1 MKKEKQKVEEKK
13 INITY
18 YKVDDLIEYEK
29 NNKVHPQEQID
40 ILADSIREMGFRN
53 PVLIDKNN
61 VIVAG
66 HGRLMAAK
74 QIGMTDVPCILID
87 DLTEAQIRKYRLL
100 DNRTAEFSQDNVENI
115 KIELDEL
122 GDEALKNLYPDI
134 LEVDMGETEEK
145 KTKWEIEFTEEL
157 MESHNYVVLYF
168 DNEIDWMTAMEKLE
182 IKTKKTPDSRPW
194 YERAGIGRVVRGA
207 DVISRII

>member
-61 VIVAG
+61 VIVA
-66 HGRLMAAK
+66 
-74 QIGMTDVPCILID
+74 
-87 DLTEAQIRKYRLL
+87 
-100 DNRTAEFSQDNVENI
+100 
-115 KIELDEL
+115 
-122 GDEALKNLYPDI
+122 
-134 LEVDMGETEEK
+134 
-145 KTKWEIEFTEEL
+145 
-157 MESHNYVVLYF
+157 
-168 DNEIDWMTAMEKLE
+168 
-182 IKTKKTPDSRPW
+182 
-194 YERAGIGRVVRGA
+194 
-207 DVISRII
+207 